1 MLTVVILGVFV
12 LSVVAPKF
20 QNTCILL
27 IDSPGTSWPIKK
39 QSSSPVTSAVVEHSP
54 HYPEVEGSSPASG
67 SGRKREHGNKIIL
80 FIFNDEEL
88 GIKKWR

>member
-1 MLTVVILGVFV
+1 MLSVVIPGVFV

-20 QNTCILL
+20 QNICILL
-27 IDSPGTSWPIKK
+27 IDNPATKWPIMELSSWP
-39 QSSSPVTSAVVEHSP
+39 VASAVVEHSP
-54 HYPEVEGSSPASG
+54 QYPEVEGSSPTSG